1 MDFLAVAGANF
12 FLKRCRK
19 MRWLLLGAAVSAV
32 LGLCCILLCRNY
44 LLYCLLTHFLINTLM
59 TVICFGRC
67 DRRQFFENW
76 LAVYLVVLLLGG
88 AFEWLQESGILSK
101 SRGVAIAAAVTVTC
115 GLLRYLGRRRAFGSH
130 VRRAWLG
137 KDARRMALSA
147 YWDSG
152 NQLRDPY
159 TGQPICILSY
169 SLAEKFVDQTKD
181 RIRFVPYR
189 ALGAEDGLLAVMDV
203 DEMILQDGRQM
214 RRYEHMA
221 VGIAQKGLLEDKEYD
236 LILHASLG

>member
-1 MDFLAVAGANF
+1 MDFLAVAGANL

-181 RIRFVPYR
+181 RIRFVPY
-189 ALGAEDGLLAVMDV
+189 LS
-203 DEMILQDGRQM
+203 
-214 RRYEHMA
+214 
-221 VGIAQKGLLEDKEYD
+221 
-236 LILHASLG
+236 LIHI

>member
-1 MDFLAVAGANF
+1 
-12 FLKRCRK
+12 

-137 KDARRMALSA
+137 
-147 YWDSG
+147 
-152 NQLRDPY
+152 
-159 TGQPICILSY
+159 
-169 SLAEKFVDQTKD
+169 
-181 RIRFVPYR
+181 
-189 ALGAEDGLLAVMDV
+189 
-203 DEMILQDGRQM
+203 
-214 RRYEHMA
+214 
-221 VGIAQKGLLEDKEYD
+221 
-236 LILHASLG
+236 

>member
-1 MDFLAVAGANF
+1 MY
-12 FLKRCRK
+12 KR
-19 MRWLLLGAAVSAV
+19 
-32 LGLCCILLCRNY
+32 
-44 LLYCLLTHFLINTLM
+44 
-59 TVICFGRC
+59 
-67 DRRQFFENW
+67 Q
-76 LAVYLVVLLLGG
+76 VVLLLGG

-221 VGIAQKGLLEDKEYD
+221 VGIAQKGLDVYKRQD
-236 LILHASLG
+236 LRILCSVIRLRRRSTPATGTRYPVMRYSYCLLYTSRCV

>member
-1 MDFLAVAGANF
+1 MDFLAVAGANL

-76 LAVYLVVLLLGG
+76 VAVYLVVLLLGG

-101 SRGVAIAAAVTVTC
+101 SRGVAIAAGDGNVRSSSVSWEKKSLWQPCAPGMAWKRCAPDGVKR
-115 GLLRYLGRRRAFGSH
+115 LL
-130 VRRAWLG
+130 
-137 KDARRMALSA
+137 
-147 YWDSG
+147 
-152 NQLRDPY
+152 
-159 TGQPICILSY
+159 GQREPVKR
-169 SLAEKFVDQTKD
+169 SL
-181 RIRFVPYR
+181 YR
-189 ALGAEDGLLAVMDV
+189 AA
-203 DEMILQDGRQM
+203 
-214 RRYEHMA
+214 
-221 VGIAQKGLLEDKEYD
+221 D
-236 LILHASLG
+236 LYFEL

>member
-1 MDFLAVAGANF
+1 M
-12 FLKRCRK
+12 
-19 MRWLLLGAAVSAV
+19 

-44 LLYCLLTHFLINTLM
+44 LLYCLLTHFFINTLM

-76 LAVYLVVLLLGG
+76 VAVYLVVLLLGG

-130 VRRAWLG
+130 VRRAWH
-137 KDARRMALSA
+137 
-147 YWDSG
+147 SG

>member
-1 MDFLAVAGANF
+1 MAAGERYFIKKQRSGDCGCSDGNVRSSSVSWEKKSLWQPCAPGMAW
-12 FLKRCRK
+12 KRCAPDGVKR
-19 MRWLLLGAAVSAV
+19 LLGQREPVKRS
-32 LGLCCILLCRNY
+32 
-44 LLYCLLTHFLINTLM
+44 LY
-59 TVICFGRC
+59 R
-67 DRRQFFENW
+67 
-76 LAVYLVVLLLGG
+76 
-88 AFEWLQESGILSK
+88 
-101 SRGVAIAAAVTVTC
+101 
-115 GLLRYLGRRRAFGSH
+115 
-130 VRRAWLG
+130 
-137 KDARRMALSA
+137 
-147 YWDSG
+147 
-152 NQLRDPY
+152 
-159 TGQPICILSY
+159 QPICILSY

>member
-1 MDFLAVAGANF
+1 MDFLAVAGANL

-101 SRGVAIAAAVTVTC
+101 SREWR
-115 GLLRYLGRRRAFGSH
+115 LR
-130 VRRAWLG
+130 
-137 KDARRMALSA
+137 
-147 YWDSG
+147 
-152 NQLRDPY
+152 
-159 TGQPICILSY
+159 
-169 SLAEKFVDQTKD
+169 
-181 RIRFVPYR
+181 
-189 ALGAEDGLLAVMDV
+189 
-203 DEMILQDGRQM
+203 LQ
-214 RRYEHMA
+214 
-221 VGIAQKGLLEDKEYD
+221 
-236 LILHASLG
+236 

>member
-1 MDFLAVAGANF
+1 
-12 FLKRCRK
+12 

-76 LAVYLVVLLLGG
+76 VAVYLVVLLLGG
-88 AFEWLQESGILSK
+88 ALEWLQES
-101 SRGVAIAAAVTVTC
+101 

>member
-1 MDFLAVAGANF
+1 MDFLAVAGANL

-76 LAVYLVVLLLGG
+76 LAVYLV
-88 AFEWLQESGILSK
+88 
-101 SRGVAIAAAVTVTC
+101 VTC

>member
-1 MDFLAVAGANF
+1 MAAGERYF
-12 FLKRCRK
+12 
-19 MRWLLLGAAVSAV
+19 
-32 LGLCCILLCRNY
+32 I
-44 LLYCLLTHFLINTLM
+44 
-59 TVICFGRC
+59 
-67 DRRQFFENW
+67 
-76 LAVYLVVLLLGG
+76 
-88 AFEWLQESGILSK
+88 K

-169 SLAEKFVDQTKD
+169 SLAENLW
-181 RIRFVPYR
+181 IRQKT
-189 ALGAEDGLLAVMDV
+189 ESGLCRTV
-203 DEMILQDGRQM
+203 
-214 RRYEHMA
+214 
-221 VGIAQKGLLEDKEYD
+221 LLEQRTDF
-236 LILHASLG
+236 LR

>member
-1 MDFLAVAGANF
+1 MAAGERYFIKKQRSSDRGCSDGNV
-12 FLKRCRK
+12 RSS
-19 MRWLLLGAAVSAV
+19 AVSW
-32 LGLCCILLCRNY
+32 
-44 LLYCLLTHFLINTLM
+44 
-59 TVICFGRC
+59 
-67 DRRQFFENW
+67 EK
-76 LAVYLVVLLLGG
+76 
-88 AFEWLQESGILSK
+88 K
-101 SRGVAIAAAVTVTC
+101 SLWQPCAPGM
-115 GLLRYLGRRRAFGSH
+115 
-130 VRRAWLG
+130 AW

>member
-1 MDFLAVAGANF
+1 MDFLAVAGANL

-76 LAVYLVVLLLGG
+76 VAVYLVVLLLGG
-88 AFEWLQESGILSK
+88 AFAWLQESGILSK

-169 SLAEKFVDQTKD
+169 SVAEKFVDQTKD
-181 RIRFVPYR
+181 RIWFVPYR

>member
-1 MDFLAVAGANF
+1 
-12 FLKRCRK
+12 

-76 LAVYLVVLLLGG
+76 VAVYLVVLLLGG
-88 AFEWLQESGILSK
+88 ALEWLQESGILSK

-130 VRRAWLG
+130 VLPGMAW
-137 KDARRMALSA
+137 KNDARWMAVKRL
-147 YWDSG
+147 
-152 NQLRDPY
+152 L
-159 TGQPICILSY
+159 GQREPVKR
-169 SLAEKFVDQTKD
+169 SL
-181 RIRFVPYR
+181 YR
-189 ALGAEDGLLAVMDV
+189 AA
-203 DEMILQDGRQM
+203 
-214 RRYEHMA
+214 
-221 VGIAQKGLLEDKEYD
+221 D
-236 LILHASLG
+236 LYFEL

>member
-1 MDFLAVAGANF
+1 
-12 FLKRCRK
+12 

-159 TGQPICILSY
+159 TGQRFSCDK
-169 SLAEKFVDQTKD
+169 SLRKSS
-181 RIRFVPYR
+181 
-189 ALGAEDGLLAVMDV
+189 
-203 DEMILQDGRQM
+203 MIAINSFSSRESSTETEEERQFSNSSIV
-214 RRYEHMA
+214 E
-221 VGIAQKGLLEDKEYD
+221 
-236 LILHASLG
+236 S

>member
-1 MDFLAVAGANF
+1 
-12 FLKRCRK
+12 

-76 LAVYLVVLLLGG
+76 VAVYLVVLLLGG
-88 AFEWLQESGILSK
+88 ALEWLQESGILSK

-152 NQLRDPY
+152 NQLRDP
-159 TGQPICILSY
+159 
-169 SLAEKFVDQTKD
+169 
-181 RIRFVPYR
+181 
-189 ALGAEDGLLAVMDV
+189 
-203 DEMILQDGRQM
+203 
-214 RRYEHMA
+214 
-221 VGIAQKGLLEDKEYD
+221 
-236 LILHASLG
+236 